1 MIQNDEIAFIDTE
14 VNTTD
19 DKIADI
25 GAVRTELPV
34 LAADGLK
41 FHSGNIWQ
49 FEQFLKNVKFV
60 CGHNIINFD
69 LKYVMPILERAGV
82 SSVIDTL
89 YLSALLFPQKP
100 YHKLVKDDKLQ
111 SDDLNNPLNDSIK
124 AMELFMDEVSAFESL
139 DDTLKK
145 IYCTLLETVSE
156 FRGFFRYV
164 NYHEK
169 TSYLGTF
176 VHAYFKG
183 KICANAD
190 IEAVAGQYPIELAY
204 CLATISTDDK
214 ESIIPYWVRKNYPGV
229 YNVYHLLRGVPCGE
243 GCDYCRQRFDI
254 HLQLKEKFGFEGFR
268 SYNGEALQE
277 NAVRAAVNGKSLL
290 AIFPTGGGK
299 SITFQL
305 PALIEA
311 ESVHGLTVV
320 ISPLQSLMKDQV
332 DNLSDKGITDAVTI
346 NGLLNVVERAE
357 ALERVENGIA
367 SILYI
372 SPESL
377 RSKTIERLLLGRN
390 VVRFVIDEAHCF
402 SSWGQDFRVDYL
414 YIGDFIASLQEKKNV
429 KIPVSCFT
437 ATAKQKVISD
447 IKEYFKKKLDIELEL
462 FTTNAARSNLRYEV
476 LYKENDVDKYSALRE
491 LIEIKNCPTI
501 VYASRTKKTVEL
513 AEKLRSDGFNA
524 RAFHGKMDVDEK
536 IANQEAFINGEVQII
551 VATSAFGMGVDKKD
565 VKLVIHYDIS
575 DSLENYVQEAGRAGR
590 DENIQADCYV
600 LFNENDLDKHFIML
614 NQTKLSIS
622 EVQQMWKAV
631 KDLTRDRRRIVC
643 SALEIARSAGWDENA
658 VDIETKVKTAIS
670 ALENAGYIR
679 RGQNCPR
686 VYADSICVKNAQEA
700 VERINS
706 SSGFSDR
713 QKEYAVRII
722 KKLISC
728 RSRARVD
735 AEEAESR
742 VDYIAEHLGI
752 SKQDVIAV
760 VNIMRDEGI
769 LANDKEMS
777 VYVDAAA
784 LKGRG
789 RNTVLNKFVSLE
801 GFLLDKLDVEGVR
814 INYKAANEEAQNGG
828 IKFSTVNNMRLL
840 LYFWIIKGY
849 IRKPD
854 GEINVSMQIKP
865 AADVENIRRRYEK
878 RVQIAQFIEDYFIQ
892 KAREKEQ
899 NADGKSSILVNFSI
913 QDVKKAYNDTPKLIN
928 AEDANLADIEEA
940 LLYLSKI
947 NAFRIEGGF
956 FVIYN
961 GMDILRLEMD
971 NKIRYKVEDYRSLKE
986 YYDSK
991 TQQIHIVGEYANMMV
1006 RNYNEALTFVNDYF
1020 QMEYKLFLTKYF
1032 KGSRLSE
1039 IARNIT
1045 PMKYQM
1051 LFENLSE
1058 RQTEIIND
1066 DTSKTIVVAAGP
1078 GSGKTKIL
1086 VHKLASLMLL
1096 EDVKHEQLLLL
1107 TFSRAAAMEF
1117 KLRLIDLIGN
1127 AAYFVEIKTFH
1138 SYCFDLL
1145 GKIGSLENSSNVVKD
1160 ATDMILSGDVELDRI
1175 TKTVLVLDEAQDMDV
1190 NEYNLVRALMERNE
1204 DMRVI
1209 AVGDDDQNIYEF
1221 RGSDS
1226 KYMASL
1232 LDIQGSHMYELLQN
1246 FRSSRRVIA
1255 ASNTFVKHIGGRMK
1269 NSEIVPVKPEQG
1281 EVQIIRNASS
1291 LEMAA
1296 VNRLELVIRQRNS
1309 AGTGKM
1315 KFNIRGIDTSRL
1327 GAGSSADGS
1336 GGNNSSGRTT
1346 AVLTSTN
1353 EQAYLVA
1360 ELLVKK
1366 GFKVRMIQSNDG
1378 FSLYDLAEFRY
1389 FIDTLKLNNV
1399 PVISDDLWEQA
1410 KYKLQCI
1417 YADSANLEACLYM
1430 LEQFEKTNE
1439 KKYCTDVE
1447 SFLRESRFE
1456 DFYRSNKDEICVS
1469 TIHKSKGREFDD
1481 VYMILGNMRN
1491 LDDKQRRVMY
1501 VGMTRAKSS
1510 LYIFHNSDY
1519 FNGIYNA
1526 AAGIQF
1532 LQDNNRYPEPGEIV
1546 IAMSHRDVYLGF
1558 FADSGRSELV
1568 SRLMPGAEL
1577 RVVEDSYMGRY
1588 KIYFTVEYNGKARRV
1603 AVCSQAFGR
1612 RIQEQREKGYVPCSA
1627 KINYVV
1633 KWRNKDDENEYNIIL
1648 PIIRLK
1654 K

>member
-14 VNTTD
+14 VRVTD
-19 DKIADI
+19 NKIADI

-34 LAADGLK
+34 LTADGLK

-49 FEQFLKNVKFV
+49 FEQFLKNVTFV

-69 LKYVMPILERAGV
+69 LKYVMPMLERAGV
-82 SSVIDTL
+82 RSVIDTL
-89 YLSALLFPQKP
+89 CLSPLLFPQKP

-111 SDDLNNPLNDSIK
+111 SDDLNNPLNDAIK
-124 AMELFMDEVSAFESL
+124 AMELFMDEVSVFESL

-145 IYCTLLETVSE
+145 IYCTLLEMAPE

-190 IEAVAGQYPIELAY
+190 IDAIARMYPIELAY

-229 YNVYHLLRGVPCGE
+229 YNVYHLLRGVPCKD
-243 GCDYCRQRFDI
+243 GCDYCRERFDI
-254 HLQLKEKFGFEGFR
+254 HLQLKEKFGFDGFR
-268 SYNGEALQE
+268 SYNGEPLQE

-332 DNLSDKGITDAVTI
+332 DNLGEKGITDAVTI

-476 LYKENDVDKYSALRE
+476 LYKENDIDKYSALRD
-491 LIEIKNCPTI
+491 LIEVKNCPTI

-513 AEKLRSDGFNA
+513 ADKLSHDGFNA
-524 RAFHGKMDVDEK
+524 RPFHGKMDTDEK
-536 IANQEAFINGEVQII
+536 IANQEAFIKGEVQII

-590 DENIQADCYV
+590 DESIQADCYV

-622 EVQQMWKAV
+622 EVQQTWKAI
-631 KDLTRDRRRIVC
+631 KDLTKDRKRIVC

-658 VDIETKVKTAIS
+658 VDIETKVKTAIT
-670 ALENAGYIR
+670 ALENAGYIK

-700 VERINS
+700 IARINNS
-706 SSGFSDR
+706 ASFSEK

-735 AEEAESR
+735 AEEAECR

-760 VNIMRDEGI
+760 IDIMRDEGI

-784 LKGRG
+784 LKGKS
-789 RNTVLNKFVSLE
+789 RNTILNKFVSLE
-801 GFLLDKLDVEGVR
+801 GFLLDKLDNEGVR
-814 INYKAANEEAQNGG
+814 INYKAANEEALNSG
-828 IKFSTVNNMRLL
+828 IKSSTVNNLRLL

-849 IRKPD
+849 IKKPE
-854 GEINVSMQIKP
+854 GEVNVSMQIKP
-865 AADVENIRRRYEK
+865 VDEVENVRQRYEK
-878 RVQIAQFIEDYFIQ
+878 RVQLAQFIEDYFIQ
-892 KAREKEQ
+892 LARDKSGREQ
-899 NADGKSSILVNFSI
+899 TESGKNSILVNFSI
-913 QDVKKAYNDTPKLIN
+913 QDVKKAYNNTPKLLN
-928 AEDANLADIEEA
+928 SEDATLADIEEA

-971 NKIRYKVEDYRSLKE
+971 NKIRYKVEDYRHLKE

-1051 LFENLSE
+1051 LFENLSA
-1058 RQTEIIND
+1058 RQAEIIND
-1066 DTSKTIVVAAGP
+1066 DASKTIVVAAGP

-1127 AAYFVEIKTFH
+1127 AAFFVEIKTFH

-1160 ATDMILSGDVELDRI
+1160 ATDMILNGDVELDRI
-1175 TKTVLVLDEAQDMDV
+1175 TKTVLVLDEAQDMDI

-1232 LDIQGSHMYELLQN
+1232 LDIPDSHMYELLQN
-1246 FRSSRRVIA
+1246 FRSSHRVIA
-1255 ASNTFVKHIGGRMK
+1255 ASNTFVKLIGNRMK
-1269 NSEIVPVKPEQG
+1269 HSEIIPVKSEQG

-1296 VNRLELVIRQRNS
+1296 VNRLELAFRQR
-1309 AGTGKM
+1309 
-1315 KFNIRGIDTSRL
+1315 KF
-1327 GAGSSADGS
+1327 ADGS
-1336 GGNNSSGRTT
+1336 GISADAEMARTT
-1346 AVLTSTN
+1346 AVLTATN

-1360 ELLVKK
+1360 ELLTKK

-1378 FSLYDLAEFRY
+1378 FSLYDLAELRY
-1389 FIDTLKLNNV
+1389 FIDTLKRSNV

-1417 YADSANLEACLYM
+1417 YADSINLEACMYM

-1481 VYMILGNMRN
+1481 VYMLVGNMPY
-1491 LDDKQRRVMY
+1491 LDNKQKRVVY

-1510 LYIFHNSDY
+1510 LYIFHNSGY
-1519 FNGIYNA
+1519 FNGIYNGAA
-1526 AAGIQF
+1526 AAGVQF
-1532 LQDNNRYPEPGEIV
+1532 LQDNNRYPEPAEIV
-1546 IAMSHRDVYLGF
+1546 MAMSYRDVYLGF
-1558 FADSGRSELV
+1558 STEAGRSEIISGLIA
-1568 SRLMPGAEL
+1568 GAEL
-1577 RVVEDSYMGRY
+1577 GVTEYSYNGQY
-1588 KIYFTVEYNGKARRV
+1588 KIYFNVEHNGKTRRV
-1603 AVCSQAFGR
+1603 AACSQAFGK
-1612 RIQEQREKGYVPCSA
+1612 RIQAQIEKGYMPCSA

-1633 KWRNKDDENEYNIIL
+1633 KWWNKEDEKEYNIIL
-1648 PIIRLK
+1648 PIIRLRK
-1654 K
+1654 

>member
-1 MIQNDEIAFIDTE
+1 MQTIQNDEIVFIDTE
-14 VNTTD
+14 VKVSD
-19 DKIADI
+19 DKLADI

-34 LAADGLK
+34 LIADGLK
-41 FHSGNIWQ
+41 FHSGNIWE
-49 FEQFLKNVKFV
+49 FEQFLKNATFV
-60 CGHNIINFD
+60 CGHNIIKFD
-69 LKYVMPILERAGV
+69 LKYIMSVLERTGV
-82 SSVIDTL
+82 RSVIDTL
-89 YLSALLFPQKP
+89 CLSPLLFPQRP
-100 YHKLVKDDKLQ
+100 YHRLVKDDKLQ
-111 SDDLNNPLNDSIK
+111 SDDLNNPLNDAIK
-124 AMELFMDEVSAFESL
+124 AMELFMDEVSAFERL

-145 IYCTLLETVSE
+145 IYCTLLDVIPE
-156 FRGFFRYV
+156 FRGFFRYM

-169 TSYLGTF
+169 TGYLGTF

-183 KICANAD
+183 KICENAD
-190 IEAVAGQYPIELAY
+190 IDSIARQHPIELAY
-204 CLATISTDDK
+204 CLATISTGDR
-214 ESIIPYWVRKNYPGV
+214 ESIIPYWVQKNYPQV
-229 YNVYHLLRGVPCGE
+229 YNVYHLLRGVPCKD
-243 GCDYCRQRFDI
+243 GCDYCRERFDI
-254 HLQLKEKFGFEGFR
+254 HLQLKEKFGFDGFR
-268 SYNGEALQE
+268 SYNGEPLQE

-311 ESVHGLTVV
+311 ESVHGLTLV

-332 DNLSDKGITDAVTI
+332 DNLSEKGITDAVTI

-390 VVRFVIDEAHCF
+390 IVRFVIDEAHCF

-447 IKEYFKKKLDIELEL
+447 IKEYFKKKLDLDLEL

-476 LYKENDVDKYSALRE
+476 LYKENDIDKYSTLRE

-501 VYASRTKKTVEL
+501 VYASKTKKTMEL
-513 AEKLRSDGFNA
+513 ADKLCQDGFNA
-524 RAFHGKMDVDEK
+524 RAFHGQMEADEK
-536 IANQEAFINGEVQII
+536 IANQEAFIRGEVQII

-575 DSLENYVQEAGRAGR
+575 NSLENYVQEAGRAGR
-590 DENIQADCYV
+590 DENINADCYV
-600 LFNENDLDKHFIML
+600 LFNENDLDKHFILL
-614 NQTKLSIS
+614 NQTKLSLS
-622 EVQQMWKAV
+622 EVQQVWKAV
-631 KDLTRDRRRIVC
+631 KDLTKDRKRIVC

-658 VDIETKVKTAIS
+658 LDIETKVRTAIT

-700 VERINS
+700 IAKIYRS
-706 SSGFSDR
+706 QSFSEK

-728 RSRARVD
+728 RSRSRVD
-735 AEEAESR
+735 AEEAECR

-760 VNIMRDEGI
+760 INILRDEGI

-777 VYVDAAA
+777 VYVEAAA
-784 LKGRG
+784 LKGRS

-801 GFLLDKLDVEGVR
+801 SFLLDKLDEEGVR
-814 INYKAANEEAQNGG
+814 INYKAVNEEALNRG
-828 IKFSTVNNMRLL
+828 IKSSTVNNLRLL

-849 IRKPD
+849 IKKPE

-865 AADVENIRRRYEK
+865 VAEVEDIRRRYEK
-878 RVQIAQFIEDYFIQ
+878 RVQLAQFIEDYFIDL
-892 KAREKEQ
+892 ARDKGGKEP
-899 NADGKSSILVNFSI
+899 AAGGKNSILVNFSI
-913 QDVKKAYNDTPKLIN
+913 QDVKKAYNNTPRLLN
-928 AEDANLADIEEA
+928 REDANLAEIEEA

-971 NKIRYKVEDYRSLKE
+971 NKIRYKVEDYRQLKE

-1006 RNYNEALTFVNDYF
+1006 RNYAEALTFVNDYF

-1058 RQTEIIND
+1058 KQSEIISD
-1066 DTSKTIVVAAGP
+1066 DKSKTIVVAAGP

-1127 AAYFVEIKTFH
+1127 AAYYVEIKTFH

-1145 GKIGSLENSSNVVKD
+1145 GKIGSLENSGNVVKD

-1190 NEYNLVRALMERNE
+1190 NDYNLVRALMERNE

-1232 LDIQGSHMYELLQN
+1232 LDIPDSRMYELLQN

-1255 ASNTFVKHIGGRMK
+1255 ASNTFVRLIGNRMK
-1269 NSEIVPVKPEQG
+1269 KSEIVPVKPELG
-1281 EVQIIRNASS
+1281 EVQIIRNGSS

-1296 VNRLELVIRQRNS
+1296 VNRLELAFRQQ
-1309 AGTGKM
+1309 
-1315 KFNIRGIDTSRL
+1315 KFADGRGV
-1327 GAGSSADGS
+1327 SADVERARS
-1336 GGNNSSGRTT
+1336 T

-1360 ELLVKK
+1360 ELLTKK

-1378 FSLYDLAEFRY
+1378 FSLYDLAELRY
-1389 FIDTLKLNNV
+1389 FMDTLKSSDV

-1417 YADSANLEACLYM
+1417 YADSVNLEACIYM

-1456 DFYRSNKDEICVS
+1456 GFYRSNKDEVCVS

-1481 VYMILGNMRN
+1481 VYMLVGNIRGM
-1491 LDDKQRRVMY
+1491 DDKEKRVIY
-1501 VGMTRAKSS
+1501 VGMTRAKEN
-1510 LYIFHNSDY
+1510 LCIFHNSDY
-1519 FNGIYNA
+1519 FNGIYSSTA
-1526 AAGIQF
+1526 SVGVEF
-1532 LQDNNRYPEPGEIV
+1532 LQDNNSYPEPSEIV
-1546 IAMSHRDVYLGF
+1546 VAMSHKDVYLGF
-1558 FADSGRSELV
+1558 FTEAERSEII
-1568 SRLMPGAEL
+1568 SEL
-1577 RVVEDSYMGRY
+1577 IAGSELGVTEYSYDGQY
-1588 KIYFTVEYNGKARRV
+1588 KIYFTVDHNGKTIRV
-1603 AVCSQAFGR
+1603 AACSKDFGK
-1612 RIQEQREKGYVPCSA
+1612 RIKAQREKGYVPFSA

-1633 KWRNKDDENEYNIIL
+1633 KWWNRNDDKEYNIIL
-1648 PIIRLK
+1648 PIIRLRK
-1654 K
+1654 